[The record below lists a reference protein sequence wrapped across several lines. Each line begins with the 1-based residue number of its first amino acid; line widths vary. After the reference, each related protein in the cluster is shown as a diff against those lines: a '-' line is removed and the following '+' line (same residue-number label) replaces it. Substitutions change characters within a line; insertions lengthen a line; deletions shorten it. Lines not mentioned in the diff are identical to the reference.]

1 MSTAKPTPAV
11 ITKGAALA
19 ALKIVS
25 AYRKGKPGVTDKA
38 TSAALK
44 TIEAYVQQREAA
56 VRSDAKRLGVKGN
69 PSDMVRKRA
78 QTGGVGV

>member
-1 MSTAKPTPAV
+1 MSTTKPTLAV

-38 TSAALK
+38 TTAALK
-44 TIEAYVQQREAA
+44 TIEAYVQQREAK
-56 VRSDAKRLGVKGN
+56 VQSEAKRLGVKGN
-69 PSDMVRKRA
+69 PSGIVRKRA
-78 QTGGVGV
+78 LKGGE